1 MVASNLL
8 DLVGSPALAEGEGP
22 LYQRLAAALGAAV
35 DRGDAWPGMLL
46 PPERVLA
53 DRLGVSRSTVVA
65 AYQVLQAAGTVE
77 RRQGSG
83 TRVAASAGRGA
94 SSAREAE
101 LVETLHRNVLFR
113 GVIEGTGGSVDFLG
127 STLPATAR
135 MTPDLIAAAGEE
147 LASAA
152 AHPGY
157 FPHGYP
163 PLQAAV
169 AQQLTARGLPTSPRQ
184 VLITNGAQ
192 QAISLAMAFL
202 LHRGDLVAIESPSY
216 PGARDAATAAGAQI
230 VPIPV
235 GMDGARLGSLADIL
249 ARHAPRLVYLNP
261 TFQNPTGS
269 VMPDAA
275 RAEVARLVGR
285 HDVVLIDDCAVE
297 ELTMGEEP
305 PPPIAV
311 HAPDA
316 LILTVGTM
324 SKLFWGGLRVGWV
337 RAPLP
342 LLSRLTGYKAMLDL
356 GSSLPGQILATHL
369 MADIVAVREER
380 RAMVAANF
388 RLLGSLLSDLLPT
401 WSWSMPRG
409 GLSLWVRLPVGNARD
424 LAAEGHRHGVAVL
437 PGATMSPEHSFD
449 GHLRL
454 VISRPPD
461 VLTDGMRRLA
471 AAWEIYLPRAEAGSE
486 ALEVV
491 V

>member
-1 MVASNLL
+1 MSVNSLL
-8 DLVGSPALAEGEGP
+8 DLVGSPALADGEGP
-22 LYQRLAAALGAAV
+22 LYQRLAAALSDAV
-35 DRGDAWPGMLL
+35 DRGVAWPGMLL
-46 PPERVLA
+46 PPERILA
-53 DRLGVSRSTVVA
+53 DRLGISRSTVVA
-65 AYQVLQAAGTVE
+65 AYQRLQAAGTVE

-83 TRVAASAGRGA
+83 TRVAATAGRGA

-113 GVIEGTGGSVDFLG
+113 GAIEGTGGSVDFLG
-127 STLPATAR
+127 SHLPATSR
-135 MTPDLIAAAGEE
+135 MSPALIAAAGEE

-152 AHPGY
+152 AHAGY
-157 FPHGYP
+157 FPQGYP
-163 PLQAAV
+163 PLQAAI
-169 AQQLTARGLPTSPRQ
+169 ARQLTARGVPTSPRQ
-184 VLITNGAQ
+184 VLVTNGAQ
-192 QAISLAMAFL
+192 QAISLAISFL
-202 LHRGDLVAIESPSY
+202 LHHGDLVAMENPGY
-216 PGARDAATAAGAQI
+216 PGALDAATAAGAQI

-249 ARHAPRLVYLNP
+249 ARHSPRLVYLNP
-261 TFQNPTGS
+261 TFHNPTGS

-285 HDVVLIDDCAVE
+285 HEVVLIDDGAVE

-305 PPPIAV
+305 PPPIAA
-311 HAPDA
+311 HAPEG

-356 GSSLPGQILATHL
+356 GSSLPSQILATHL
-369 MADIVAVREER
+369 LADIADVREER
-380 RAMVAANF
+380 RALVAANF

-401 WSWSMPRG
+401 WSWSMPKG

-424 LAAEGHRHGVAVL
+424 LAAEGHRHGVAIL
-437 PGATMSPEHSFD
+437 PGATMSPERSFD

-454 VISRPPD
+454 TIARPAA

-471 AAWEIYLPRAEAGSE
+471 AAWQSYLPRAEAESD
-486 ALEVV
+486 ALEVIV
-491 V
+491 